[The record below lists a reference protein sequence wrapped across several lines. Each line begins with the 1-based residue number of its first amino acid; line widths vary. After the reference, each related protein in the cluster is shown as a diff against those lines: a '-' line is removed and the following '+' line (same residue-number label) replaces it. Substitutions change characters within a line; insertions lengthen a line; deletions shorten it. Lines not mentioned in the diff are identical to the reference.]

1 MGDIVLIEGNNELN
15 VQMLPIVPI
24 AGGILLVRMW
34 HEPLASWV
42 VAWTSPEIPLEV
54 TGDIPVD
61 GEIVLA
67 PYWGNKSEVNIVG
80 HIDLEVTYPD
90 GTKHTLSDASIF
102 EGEPSGQDRER
113 APGESAI
120 VGFEPF
126 VSSQEGTYTVE
137 VTLSSAGQVLD
148 SVTFELAAAKAV
160 KISSITVSPTSLTTA
175 EHEYET
181 RLGLGFRGDPFTIR
195 ITFSNPFDM
204 DIWVRPDYAFGHLT
218 GDLGYVGGVLHGFN
232 AEKLLYF
239 RWLMDTEYMEGDY
252 SYTVDWQKLYDVQ
265 NAGSNMPQF
274 VKDPDGIAV
283 LAGGGD
289 CWLKVPAKGTATTVK
304 NGHLSSELQVRAYE
318 CALCGMLIGSEGVKA
333 HYAAYH
339 PGIEIVVWSWGGL
352 SGAYIKDTGENA
364 MNMVYVPAPGIVG
377 PYDLCV
383 VANKVIYLYYE
394 PHYRTV
400 GGRQYL
406 INWKSATLDP
416 VAAAVPDM
424 INITAA

>member
-1 MGDIVLIEGNNELN
+1 MGDIVLVEGDNELN

-24 AGGILLVRMW
+24 AGGISVIRIWSESLVNW
-34 HEPLASWV
+34 GVAYGPVTPLV
-42 VAWTSPEIPLEV
+42 DKVAFNEEV
-54 TGDIPVD
+54 FLV
-61 GEIVLA
+61 
-67 PYWGNKSEVNIVG
+67 PYWESEATITG
-80 HIDLEVTYPD
+80 HVDVTVTYPD
-90 GTKHTLSDASIF
+90 GTPHPVAATEWQDH
-102 EGEPSGQDRER
+102 EGVEHGVRF
-113 APGESAI
+113 A
-120 VGFEPF
+120 PF
-126 VSSQEGTYTVE
+126 VSSQEGTYTVV

-148 SVTFELAAAKAV
+148 SVTFELVAVKAV
-160 KISSITVSPTSLTTA
+160 KISSITVSPTVLTTA

-181 RLGLGFRGDPFTIR
+181 SLGLGFWGDPFTIR

-416 VAAAVPDM
+416 VAHAVPDM